1 MISKQAK
8 SSIDYLFTEAARLS
22 LVLHPDDACSIQAVA
37 RDASTTVRDAGTVL
51 VITCSSFLF
60 RFVTL
65 LRIGDNT
72 ETRAYYAQ
80 GATGEENAADAL
92 FEAANLCTGR
102 NKPGALPTFPS
113 RWNVDAIFAQRCL
126 LGAPRGSAAAAH
138 PELRNH
144 DPASC
149 APPGDSLSMQLRADR
164 LLRQQD
170 CPGPTQPPPASS
182 SFSSN
187 HFGINRNDAD
197 RIQRQACQQG
207 AGAR

>member
-92 FEAANLCTGR
+92 FEAANLCTGAINR
-102 NKPGALPTFPS
+102 GLSRHFPHVGMSTPYSLSGA
-113 RWNVDAIFAQRCL
+113 CL
-126 LGAPRGSAAAAH
+126 GHLEDLQPQHILSYEITIRQAVRLQATVCLCSYAPIDFSVNRTSGTDSAATG
-138 PELRNH
+138 ELE
-144 DPASC
+144 
-149 APPGDSLSMQLRADR
+149 
-164 LLRQQD
+164 
-170 CPGPTQPPPASS
+170 
-182 SFSSN
+182 F
-187 HFGINRNDAD
+187 FE
-197 RIQRQACQQG
+197 
-207 AGAR
+207 